1 MHNTKIADALEQI
14 ADLLEF
20 QEANP
25 FRVRAYRNGARVI
38 RDCPESVEE
47 MLADPARSL
56 TDIEGIGKDL
66 AEKCRAMVETG
77 HVKLL
82 DELLQQTPRTVLDL
96 LRVPGLGP
104 KKAAAVYRELGVKDL
119 ADLRA
124 ACESHR
130 LQALKGFGA
139 KTEQS
144 ILQGLELAETASQRL
159 LWAEADQLAQELKA
173 YLRTCPAVDQLE
185 LAGSYRRGKET
196 VGDLDVLAT
205 SSDSDAVMDHL
216 AAWPLLDSIIARGD
230 TKMSLRMGQAFQV
243 DLRVVPA
250 ESFGAALQYFTGSKD
265 HNVAIRGLARQQ
277 GLKVNE
283 YGVFSLDSDAYVA
296 GRDEADVYAALGLPW
311 IPPELR
317 EARQEME
324 WASGGELPELLEL
337 KDIRGDLHM
346 HTTDSDGRG
355 TLAEMVA
362 AAKHRGLQY
371 IAITDHSRRV
381 SMANGLGPERLLE
394 QWARVDEWNR
404 REDDDFLVLK
414 GVECDI
420 LEAGGMD
427 IPDDVLA
434 QADWVLAAVHYG
446 QRQSRQQIT
455 ERILGAIENP
465 YVTAVAHPTG
475 RLLNRREAYEVDL
488 EAVMAAA
495 KKHHKFLELN
505 ASPER
510 LDLHDVHCAAAK
522 RWGILVVIDTDAHS
536 PEGLAAMR
544 YGVLQARRAGF
555 AKADVLNTRTWK
567 QIERLIRRPS
577 K

>member
-317 EARQEME
+317 EARQEMQ

-522 RWGILVVIDTDAHS
+522 RLGILVVIDTDAHS